1 MSIPINLGF
10 QGLELQAGEHLCGVY
25 AGVRQ
30 RDEILLPFLRAG
42 LEAGDKCIC
51 IVDGTEPA
59 EIVAALGVPGG
70 EGTSAG
76 IKQLDVIRAS
86 DVYLRSGKFSAPE
99 TIATW
104 KAAISEVM
112 YLGRFARIRAVES
125 WSLRDVVPDTGELL
139 QLETE
144 MTHFLA
150 LYPQV
155 ILCLYDIDRFGG
167 EIISDVIKLH
177 SKVFVRGMIVENP
190 FYLAPND
197 VLASPQQFLG
207 AGSVSDDGVAPR
219 RLA

>member
-1 MSIPINLGF
+1 MNVPINLGF
-10 QGLELQAGEHLCGVY
+10 KGLELQPGEHLCGLY

-59 EIVAALGVPGG
+59 EIVAALGAPGD
-70 EGTSAG
+70 ENTAAG
-76 IKQLDVIRAS
+76 VKQLDVMRAA
-86 DVYLRSGKFSAPE
+86 DAYLRSGKFSAAE

-112 YLGRFARIRAVES
+112 YLGRFARVRAVES
-125 WSLRDVVPDTGELL
+125 WSLREVVPDTGELL
-139 QLETE
+139 HLERE
-144 MTHFLA
+144 MRHFLA

-155 ILCLYDIDRFGG
+155 ILCLYDVDRFGG

-177 SKVFVRGMIVENP
+177 SKVLVRGMIFENP
-190 FYLAPND
+190 LHLALD
-197 VLASPQQFLG
+197 EVLAAPYPYGKQQFLW
-207 AGSVSDDGVAPR
+207 SER
-219 RLA
+219 